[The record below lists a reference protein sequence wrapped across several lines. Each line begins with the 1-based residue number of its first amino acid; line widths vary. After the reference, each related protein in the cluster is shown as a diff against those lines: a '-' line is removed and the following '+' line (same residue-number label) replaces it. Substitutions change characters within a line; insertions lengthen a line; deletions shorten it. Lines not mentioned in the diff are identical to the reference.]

1 MPHDNHPDKPKLV
14 RIADIMHPKPVPV
27 TRENESHASDLPEG
41 GTKLFKV
48 VKSRGKRI
56 LKVVRPIVRAIRPIL
71 PACRDAIWPHCSV
84 CCKRLFFRSD
94 KAAELQ
100 RLKPLG
106 EYEAVYDRY
115 SHVCE
120 SCWTKITTVP
130 CSLCQASF
138 DVFAFDNQINKLR
151 QNLKA
156 HSVKLA
162 EVSSS
167 ASVPAV
173 LRTASSLR
181 VLPLLKGYPAAT

>member
-71 PACRDAIWPHCSV
+71 PACRDALWPHCSV
-84 CCKRLFFRSD
+84 CNKRLFFRSD

-106 EYEAVYDRY
+106 EYEDATTATNMFANAAGRKLQPFHAVSARHP
-115 SHVCE
+115 SM
-120 SCWTKITTVP
+120 
-130 CSLCQASF
+130 SLPSTIKPT
-138 DVFAFDNQINKLR
+138 NSGRI
-151 QNLKA
+151 
-156 HSVKLA
+156 
-162 EVSSS
+162 
-167 ASVPAV
+167 
-173 LRTASSLR
+173 
-181 VLPLLKGYPAAT
+181 